1 MFPRGNSMEGVE
13 TGRTRSYGA
22 AAEYKSHLP
31 DMRLCFQRQS
41 QDAGV
46 VQMHLL
52 RTSGKRGRRGA
63 INSKERGRSSLACG
77 ESEKNAQA
85 QVNPGRSK
93 KPAPNQ
99 QQEYTEVISSACSR
113 HTRES
118 PSFTAERTSTNVSF
132 KNRWGNS
139 SFFHPQHPQFRRT
152 GRLSP
157 PLPHSGPPHRPEC
170 VPEAPIG

>member
-46 VQMHLL
+46 VQMRFL
-52 RTSGKRGRRGA
+52 RTSGKRGRRGCDQHQRA
-63 INSKERGRSSLACG
+63 RTKLVSLWG

-85 QVNPGRSK
+85 QVNSGRSK
-93 KPAPNQ
+93 KLTPNQ
-99 QQEYTEVISSACSR
+99 QQESTEVIIAGSKRDKEETVYEISDLAYHVLVLMVSAGITVEDV
-113 HTRES
+113 TRELEKRHVIDHKVKQ
-118 PSFTAERTSTNVSF
+118 ERM
-132 KNRWGNS
+132 
-139 SFFHPQHPQFRRT
+139 Q
-152 GRLSP
+152 
-157 PLPHSGPPHRPEC
+157 
-170 VPEAPIG
+170 